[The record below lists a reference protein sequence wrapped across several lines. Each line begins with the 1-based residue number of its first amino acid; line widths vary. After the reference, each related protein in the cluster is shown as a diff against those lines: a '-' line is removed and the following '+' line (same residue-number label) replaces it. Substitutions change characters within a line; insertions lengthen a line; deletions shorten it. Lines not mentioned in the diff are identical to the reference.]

1 MSEAVKPSGKF
12 TISQAIDSLG
22 VSKFTISIFF
32 LVGIAMM
39 FDGYDYMII
48 SYTNTQIM
56 QEFFGPAGNDA
67 LKGALS
73 SWSTIGIVVGSF
85 AAGPLSDRFGRRKIL
100 TFGTFMYGLLTIPC
114 IFAPNYEIFATFRVI
129 AGLFLGV
136 CTPIVTTLFTE
147 FTPTKQRS
155 FFITFGMAWMIVGWV
170 VAALVGTVMVQV
182 ATWHWCYAIGAL
194 PVVYAFVFGKLT
206 PESAHWCAVHNDVD
220 GAIKTLKRIEKRAG
234 KKIPYDLKAENLL
247 VPPVSAKSSPA
258 EVWKGK
264 YLRTT
269 VALTIIYFAGNF
281 SIYGVNAWLPA
292 LMLEATGGAVTAS
305 YMLAMAQNA
314 ASVVANC
321 TTGFIS
327 EAMGRKRNLVFGYA
341 LSVVACLIVSQ
352 VVKLPAETSFWPY
365 LIAFVFMGFSLN
377 YAITAAQPMMSE
389 SYPTEFRNSG
399 VATIVAL
406 GKSAGIFSPI
416 ILGGLKAAGWE
427 FSPLIMLLALPMVFG
442 FLATL
447 RASQG
452 RKRHEHRRHCRRG
465 CRSQGVRRC
474 SAVLPCPGR

>member
-1 MSEAVKPSGKF
+1 MTAASNQAGKF
-12 TISQAIDSLG
+12 SISQAIDSLG
-22 VSKFTISIFF
+22 VSKFTISILF

-56 QEFFGPAGNDA
+56 QEFFGPEGNDA

-85 AAGPLSDRFGRRKIL
+85 MAGPLSDRFGRKRIL
-100 TFGTFMYGLLTIPC
+100 EIGTFMYGLLTIPC
-114 IFAPNYEIFATFRVI
+114 IFAPDYLIFAVFRVI

-170 VAALVGTVMVQV
+170 MAALVGTVMVQV

-194 PVVYAFVFGKLT
+194 PVLYAFVFGKFT
-206 PESAHWCAVHNDVD
+206 PESAHWCAVHGKLD
-220 GAIKTLKRIEKRAG
+220 GAIKTLERIQKRAG
-234 KKIPYDLKAENLL
+234 KKMPYELKAGNL
-247 VPPVSAKSSPA
+247 VIPPVAEKASPA
-258 EVWKGK
+258 EVWKGR
-264 YLRTT
+264 YLKITI
-269 VALTIIYFAGNF
+269 ALIILYFAGNF
-281 SIYGVNAWLPA
+281 SIYGVNAWLPS
-292 LMLEATGGAVTAS
+292 LMLMATGGAVTTS

-321 TTGFIS
+321 TTGFVS
-327 EAMGRKRNLVFGYA
+327 EAVGRRNNVMFGYA
-341 LSVVACLIVSQ
+341 LSVVACLITSF
-352 VVKLPAETSFWPY
+352 VVQMPAESSFWPY
-365 LIAFVFMGFSLN
+365 LISFVFMGFSLN
-377 YAITAAQPMMSE
+377 YAITAVQPMMSE

-416 ILGGLKAAGWE
+416 ILGGLLQSGWE
-427 FSPLIMLLALPMVFG
+427 FSPLIALLAAPMACG
-442 FLATL
+442 FLAAFL
-447 RASQG
+447 LPKGAKGMNIDDIADEAAAKRA
-452 RKRHEHRRHCRRG
+452 
-465 CRSQGVRRC
+465 
-474 SAVLPCPGR
+474 

>member
-1 MSEAVKPSGKF
+1 MAEANNGKF
-12 TISQAIDSLG
+12 TISQAVDSLG

-56 QEFFGPAGNDA
+56 NDFFPLASFGGDVAAQNAATAA

-85 AAGPLSDRFGRRKIL
+85 CAGPLSDRFGRKKVL
-100 TFGTFMYGLLTIPC
+100 TAGTFLYGLFTIPC
-114 IFAPNYEIFATFRVI
+114 IFAPTYESFAVFRVI

-170 VAALVGTVMVQV
+170 FAAIIGTVVVQV
-182 ATWHWCYAIGAL
+182 TTWHVCYAIGAF
-194 PVVYAFVFGKLT
+194 PVIYAFIFGFFT
-206 PESAHWCAVHNDVD
+206 PESAHWMSVKGNPE
-220 GAIKTLKRIEKRAG
+220 GAIKTLERIQKRAG
-234 KKIPYDLKAENLL
+234 KPMPFDLKAQNII
-247 VPPVSAKSSPA
+247 VPPVSEKASPA

-264 YLRTT
+264 YLKTT
-269 VALTIIYFAGNF
+269 IALVVIYFAGNF
-281 SIYGVNAWLPA
+281 SIYGVNAWLPS

-321 TTGFIS
+321 STGYVS
-327 EAMGRKRNLVFGYA
+327 EAIGRRRNLAFGYIFATAMCIITA
-341 LSVVACLIVSQ
+341 LVVT
-352 VVKLPAETSFWPY
+352 LPAETSFWPY
-365 LIAFVFMGFSLN
+365 LIAFVFMGFALN
-377 YAITAAQPMMSE
+377 YGITAAQPMMSE

-406 GKSAGIFSPI
+406 GKSAGILSPI
-416 ILGGLKAAGWE
+416 VLGGLKAAGWA
-427 FSPLIMLLALPMVFG
+427 FTPLIAILAIPMFIG
-442 FLATL
+442 FLATFL
-447 RASQG
+447 
-452 RKRHEHRRHCRRG
+452 
-465 CRSQGVRRC
+465 
-474 SAVLPCPGR
+474 LPKGAKGMDIDDISSESNE

>member
-32 LVGIAMM
+32 IVGIAMM

-447 RASQG
+447 
-452 RKRHEHRRHCRRG
+452 
-465 CRSQGVRRC
+465 
-474 SAVLPCPGR
+474 VLPKGAKGMNIDDIADEAAEVKA

>member
-1 MSEAVKPSGKF
+1 MSATSKEGKF
-12 TISQAIDSLG
+12 SISQFIDSFG

-85 AAGPLSDRFGRRKIL
+85 SAGPLSDKFGRRKIL
-100 TFGTFMYGLLTIPC
+100 TIGTFMYGIFTIPC
-114 IFAPNYEIFATFRVI
+114 IFATSYEMFAVFRVV

-170 VAALVGTVMVQV
+170 LAALVGTLMIQI
-182 ATWHWCYAIGAL
+182 ATWHWCYAIGAF
-194 PVVYAFVFGKLT
+194 PAVYAFIFGAFT
-206 PESAHWCAVHNDVD
+206 PESAHWAAVHGKLDL
-220 GAIKTLKRIEKRAG
+220 ACKTLERIQKRAG
-234 KKIPYDLKAENLL
+234 KDTGFVIKAENII
-247 VPPVSAKSSPA
+247 VPPVAGKASPA

-264 YLRTT
+264 YLKTT
-269 VALTIIYFAGNF
+269 LALVVIYFAGNF

-321 TTGFIS
+321 TTGFVS
-327 EAMGRKRNLVFGYA
+327 EAMGRRRNLTFGYA

-352 VVKLPAETSFWPY
+352 VVTMPAETSFWPY

-406 GKSAGIFSPI
+406 GKSAGILSPI
-416 ILGGLKAAGWE
+416 VLGGLKAAGWA
-427 FSPLIMLLALPMVFG
+427 FSPLIALLAVPMACGFVACFLLPKGAKGMNIDDIAEE
-442 FLATL
+442 AT
-447 RASQG
+447 A
-452 RKRHEHRRHCRRG
+452 
-465 CRSQGVRRC
+465 
-474 SAVLPCPGR
+474 

>member
-1 MSEAVKPSGKF
+1 MTTEATNNGKF
-12 TISQAIDSLG
+12 TISQFIDSMG

-32 LVGIAMM
+32 LVGLAMC

-56 QEFFGPAGNDA
+56 QTFFGPEGNDA

-73 SWSTIGIVVGSF
+73 SYSTIGIVVGSF
-85 AAGPLSDRFGRRKIL
+85 FAGPLSDNFGRKKVL
-100 TFGTFMYGLLTIPC
+100 TIGVFMYGLLTVPC
-114 IFAPNYEIFATFRVI
+114 IFAQDYYVFAAFRVI

-136 CTPIVTTLFTE
+136 CTPIVTTMFTE

-170 VAALVGTVMVQV
+170 LSALVGNAFVG
-182 ATWHWCYAIGAL
+182 AHIAFLEEHGLHEGWRICYFIGAF
-194 PVVYAFVFGKLT
+194 PVIFAIIFGYFT
-206 PESAHWCAVHNDVD
+206 PESAHWASVHGKMDIAV
-220 GAIKTLKRIEKRAG
+220 KTLERIQKRAG
-234 KKIPYDLKAENLL
+234 KEVPYEIKAENIII
-247 VPPVSAKSSPA
+247 PPVAGKANPI

-264 YLRTT
+264 YLKTT
-269 VALTIIYFAGNF
+269 IALVVIYFAGNF
-281 SIYGVNAWLPA
+281 SIYGVNAWLPS

-314 ASVVANC
+314 ASVIANC
-321 TTGFIS
+321 TTGFVS
-327 EAMGRKRNLVFGYA
+327 EAMGRKRNLTFGYA

-352 VVKLPAETSFWPY
+352 VVTLPAETSFWPY
-365 LIAFVFMGFSLN
+365 LIAFVFMGFALN

-416 ILGGLKAAGWE
+416 ILGGLKAAGWA
-427 FSPLIMLLALPMVFG
+427 FSPLIALLAVPMAFG
-442 FLATL
+442 FAACFL
-447 RASQG
+447 
-452 RKRHEHRRHCRRG
+452 
-465 CRSQGVRRC
+465 
-474 SAVLPCPGR
+474 LPKGAKGMNIDDIAEDAAAN

>member
-1 MSEAVKPSGKF
+1 MNTEAKNTGKF
-12 TISQAIDSLG
+12 TISQFIDSFG
-22 VSKFTISIFF
+22 VSKFTVSILF

-56 QEFFGPAGNDA
+56 QDFFGPAGNDA

-73 SWSTIGIVVGSF
+73 SYSTIGIVIGSF
-85 AAGPLSDRFGRRKIL
+85 GAGPLSDKFGRTKIL
-100 TFGTFMYGLLTIPC
+100 SIGTFLYGLLTIPC
-114 IFAPNYEIFATFRVI
+114 IFAPTYTVFATFRVL

-170 VAALVGTVMVQV
+170 MAALVGTVVVQV
-182 ATWHWCYAIGAL
+182 TTWHMCYAIGAI
-194 PVVYAFVFGKLT
+194 PVLYAFIFKKFT
-206 PESAHWCAVHNDVD
+206 PESAHWAVVHGKPEV
-220 GAIKTLKRIEKRAG
+220 ALKTLERIQKRCG
-234 KKIPYDLKAENLL
+234 KQAPYELKVENIV
-247 VPPVSAKSSPA
+247 VPPVSAKASPA
-258 EVWKGK
+258 EVWKGR
-264 YLRTT
+264 YLKTT
-269 VALTIIYFAGNF
+269 VALVIIYFAGNF

-292 LMLEATGGAVTAS
+292 LMLEATGGVVTTS

-321 TTGFIS
+321 TTGFAS
-327 EAMGRKRNLVFGYA
+327 EAMGRKRNLIFGYG
-341 LSVVACLIVSQ
+341 LSVAACLITSL
-352 VVKLPAETSFWPY
+352 VVQMPASTSFWPY
-365 LIAFVFMGFSLN
+365 LISFVFMGFSLN

-416 ILGGLKAAGWE
+416 ILGGLKAAGWA
-427 FSPLIMLLALPMVFG
+427 FSPLIALLAAPMAFG
-442 FLATL
+442 FLAGFL
-447 RASQG
+447 LPKGAKGMNIDDISDEASAS
-452 RKRHEHRRHCRRG
+452 K
-465 CRSQGVRRC
+465 
-474 SAVLPCPGR
+474 

>member
-1 MSEAVKPSGKF
+1 MSSETTNSGKF

-22 VSKFTISIFF
+22 VSKFTISILF

-56 QEFFGPAGNDA
+56 QDFFGPEGNDA

-85 AAGPLSDRFGRRKIL
+85 CAGPLSDNFGRKKVL
-100 TFGTFMYGLLTIPC
+100 TAGTFLYGLFTIPC
-114 IFAPNYEIFATFRVI
+114 IFAPNYTVFAVFRVI

-170 VAALVGTVMVQV
+170 MAALVGTVVVQV
-182 ATWHWCYAIGAL
+182 TTWHMCYAIGAL
-194 PVVYAFVFGKLT
+194 PVLYAFIFGKFT
-206 PESAHWCAVHNDVD
+206 PESAHWYAVHGNPE
-220 GAIKTLKRIEKRAG
+220 GAIKTLERIQKRAG
-234 KKIPYDLKAENLL
+234 KPMPYELKPGNIII
-247 VPPVSAKSSPA
+247 PPVAGKSSPT
-258 EVWKGK
+258 EVWKGR
-264 YLRTT
+264 YLKTT
-269 VALTIIYFAGNF
+269 IGLVIIYFAGNF

-292 LMLEATGGAVTAS
+292 LMLEATGGAVTTS

-321 TTGFIS
+321 TTGFVS
-327 EAMGRKRNLVFGYA
+327 EAMGRKRNLMFGYA
-341 LSVVACLIVSQ
+341 LSVVACLITGY
-352 VVKLPAETSFWPY
+352 VVTMPAATSFWPY
-365 LIAFVFMGFSLN
+365 LISFIFMGFSLN

-416 ILGGLKAAGWE
+416 ILGGLKAAGWA
-427 FSPLIMLLALPMVFG
+427 FSPLIMLLAAPMLCG
-442 FLATL
+442 FLAGFL
-447 RASQG
+447 
-452 RKRHEHRRHCRRG
+452 
-465 CRSQGVRRC
+465 
-474 SAVLPCPGR
+474 LPKGAKGMNIDDIAADAKNA

>member
-1 MSEAVKPSGKF
+1 MAETNDGKF

-48 SYTNTQIM
+48 SYTNTQIIND
-56 QEFFGPAGNDA
+56 FFPLAMFGGDVQAQNA
-67 LKGALS
+67 ATAAMKGALS

-85 AAGPLSDRFGRRKIL
+85 FAGPLSDKFGRKKIL
-100 TFGTFMYGLLTIPC
+100 TAGTFLYGLFTIPC
-114 IFAPNYEIFATFRVI
+114 IFAPNYEMFAVFRVV

-170 VAALVGTVMVQV
+170 VAALVGTIVVQV
-182 ATWHWCYAIGAL
+182 TTWHMCYAIGAL
-194 PVVYAFVFGKLT
+194 PVLYAFIFGKFT
-206 PESAHWCAVHNDVD
+206 PESAHWCSVKGNSAGAV
-220 GAIKTLKRIEKRAG
+220 KTLERIQKRAG
-234 KKIPYDLKAENLL
+234 KPIPYEIKAENII
-247 VPPVSAKSSPA
+247 VPPVSAKASPA

-264 YLRTT
+264 YLKTT
-269 VALTIIYFAGNF
+269 VALVIIYFAGNF
-281 SIYGVNAWLPA
+281 SIYGVNAWLPS

-321 TTGFIS
+321 TTGYVS
-327 EAMGRKRNLVFGYA
+327 EAIGRRRNLAFGYMFA
-341 LSVVACLIVSQ
+341 TCMCLITAA
-352 VVKLPAETSFWPY
+352 VVQLPAETSFWPY
-365 LIAFVFMGFSLN
+365 LIAFVFMGFALN
-377 YAITAAQPMMSE
+377 YGITAAQPMMSE

-406 GKSAGIFSPI
+406 GKSAGILSPI
-416 ILGGLKAAGWE
+416 VLGGLKAAGWA
-427 FSPLIMLLALPMVFG
+427 FTPLIGILAIPMFIG
-442 FLATL
+442 FLATFL
-447 RASQG
+447 LPKGAKGMDIDDIAS
-452 RKRHEHRRHCRRG
+452 
-465 CRSQGVRRC
+465 
-474 SAVLPCPGR
+474 ADNN

>member
-1 MSEAVKPSGKF
+1 MSAAAKSPGKF

-56 QEFFGPAGNDA
+56 QEFYGPAGNDA

-85 AAGPLSDRFGRRKIL
+85 AAGPLSDKFGRRKIL
-100 TFGTFMYGLLTIPC
+100 TIGTFMYGLLTIPC
-114 IFAPNYEIFATFRVI
+114 IFAPNYEVFAVFRVL

-170 VAALVGTVMVQV
+170 MAALVGTVMVQV

-194 PVVYAFVFGKLT
+194 PVIYAFIFGKFT
-206 PESAHWCAVHNDVD
+206 PESAHWCAVHGKLD
-220 GAIKTLKRIEKRAG
+220 GAVKTLERIEKRAG
-234 KKIPYDLKAENLL
+234 KEIPYELKPENLL

-264 YLRTT
+264 YLKTT
-269 VALTIIYFAGNF
+269 IALVIIYFAGNF

-321 TTGFIS
+321 TTGFVS
-327 EAMGRKRNLVFGYA
+327 EAMGRKRNLIFGYG
-341 LSVVACLIVSQ
+341 LSVVACLYR
-352 VVKLPAETSFWPY
+352 LP
-365 LIAFVFMGFSLN
+365 GGQ
-377 YAITAAQPMMSE
+377 AARRDE
-389 SYPTEFRNSG
+389 
-399 VATIVAL
+399 
-406 GKSAGIFSPI
+406 
-416 ILGGLKAAGWE
+416 
-427 FSPLIMLLALPMVFG
+427 LLAVPDRVRVHGLRPELRHHRCPADDVRVLSHRVPQLRCCDHRRARQVRRHPVAHHPGRPEGCGLGVLSADRPAGRPHGVRLLGWLP
-442 FLATL
+442 
-447 RASQG
+447 ASQG
-452 RKRHEHRRHCRRG
+452 RQGHEHRRHRR
-465 CRSQGVRRC
+465 
-474 SAVLPCPGR
+474 

>member
-1 MSEAVKPSGKF
+1 MSAAAKSPGKF

-85 AAGPLSDRFGRRKIL
+85 AAGPLSDKFGRKKIL
-100 TFGTFMYGLLTIPC
+100 TIGTFMYGLLTIPC
-114 IFAPNYEIFATFRVI
+114 IFAPNYEVFAVFRVL

-170 VAALVGTVMVQV
+170 MAALVGTVMVQV

-194 PVVYAFVFGKLT
+194 PVIYAFVFGKFT
-206 PESAHWCAVHNDVD
+206 PESAHWCAVHGKLD
-220 GAIKTLKRIEKRAG
+220 GAVKTLERIEKRAG
-234 KKIPYDLKAENLL
+234 KEIPYELKAENLL

-258 EVWKGK
+258 EGWKGK
-264 YLRTT
+264 YLKTT
-269 VALTIIYFAGNF
+269 IALVVIYFAGNF

-321 TTGFIS
+321 TTGFVS
-327 EAMGRKRNLVFGYA
+327 EAMGRKRNLIFGYG

-365 LIAFVFMGFSLN
+365 LIAFVFMGFALN

-406 GKSAGIFSPI
+406 GKSAGILSPI
-416 ILGGLKAAGWE
+416 ILGGLKAAGWA
-427 FSPLIMLLALPMVFG
+427 FSPLIALLAVPMAFG
-442 FLATL
+442 FLAGFL
-447 RASQG
+447 
-452 RKRHEHRRHCRRG
+452 
-465 CRSQGVRRC
+465 
-474 SAVLPCPGR
+474 LPKGAKGMNIDDIADEAADAKA

>member
-1 MSEAVKPSGKF
+1 MSADSKAARKF
-12 TISQAIDSLG
+12 TISQFIDSFG

-85 AAGPLSDRFGRRKIL
+85 AAGPLSDKFGRRKIL
-100 TFGTFMYGLLTIPC
+100 TFGTFMYGLFTIPC
-114 IFAPNYEIFATFRVI
+114 IFAPSYELFSVFRVI

-170 VAALVGTVMVQV
+170 FAALIGTIMVQV
-182 ATWHWCYAIGAL
+182 ATWHWCYAIGAF
-194 PVVYAFVFGKLT
+194 PVVYAFIFGKFT
-206 PESAHWCAVHNDVD
+206 PESAHWAAVHGKMDLAVS
-220 GAIKTLKRIEKRAG
+220 TLKCIQKRSG
-234 KKIPYDLKAENLL
+234 KDTGFEIDAANIL
-247 VPPVSAKSSPA
+247 VPPVAGKASPA
-258 EVWKGK
+258 EVWKGR
-264 YLRTT
+264 YLKTT
-269 VALTIIYFAGNF
+269 IALVIIYFAGNF

-321 TTGFIS
+321 TTGFVS
-327 EAMGRKRNLVFGYA
+327 EAMGRKRNLTFGYGLA
-341 LSVVACLIVSQ
+341 VVACLIVSQ
-352 VVKLPAETSFWPY
+352 VVKLPTETSFWPY
-365 LIAFVFMGFSLN
+365 LIAFVFMGFALN

-406 GKSAGIFSPI
+406 GKSAGILSPVV
-416 ILGGLKAAGWE
+416 LGGLKAAGWA
-427 FSPLIMLLALPMVFG
+427 FSPLIALLAVPMAFG
-442 FLATL
+442 FAACFLLPKGAKGMNIDDI
-447 RASQG
+447 A
-452 RKRHEHRRHCRRG
+452 E
-465 CRSQGVRRC
+465 
-474 SAVLPCPGR
+474 AVES

>member
-1 MSEAVKPSGKF
+1 MSTEAASPGKF

-56 QEFFGPAGNDA
+56 QDFFGPEGNDA

-85 AAGPLSDRFGRRKIL
+85 AAGPLSDNFGRKRVL
-100 TFGTFMYGLLTIPC
+100 TIGTFLYGLFTIPC
-114 IFAPNYEIFATFRVI
+114 IFAPDYMIFAVFRVI

-170 VAALVGTVMVQV
+170 MAAIVGTIVVQV
-182 ATWHWCYAIGAL
+182 TTWHMCYAIGAL
-194 PVVYAFVFGKLT
+194 PVLYSFIFGKFT
-206 PESAHWCAVHNDVD
+206 PESAHWYAVHGKPEEAAKV
-220 GAIKTLKRIEKRAG
+220 LQRIQKRAG
-234 KKIPYDLKAENLL
+234 KPMPFEVKAENI
-247 VPPVSAKSSPA
+247 VIPPVAGKSSPA

-264 YLRTT
+264 YLKTT
-269 VALTIIYFAGNF
+269 IGLVIIYFAGNF

-292 LMLEATGGAVTAS
+292 LMLEATGGVVTTS

-321 TTGFIS
+321 TTGFVS
-327 EAMGRKRNLVFGYA
+327 EAIGRKKNLTLGYA
-341 LSVVACLIVSQ
+341 VSVAACIIVGM
-352 VVKLPAETSFWPY
+352 VVTMPAATSFWPY
-365 LIAFVFMGFSLN
+365 LISFIFLGFALN

-406 GKSAGIFSPI
+406 GKSAGILSPI
-416 ILGGLKAAGWE
+416 VLGGLKAAGWA
-427 FSPLIMLLALPMVFG
+427 FSPLITLLAVPMFCG
-442 FLATL
+442 FLACFL
-447 RASQG
+447 
-452 RKRHEHRRHCRRG
+452 
-465 CRSQGVRRC
+465 
-474 SAVLPCPGR
+474 LPKGAKGMSIDDVANEA

>member
-1 MSEAVKPSGKF
+1 MSTEANANGKF
-12 TISQAIDSLG
+12 TISQFIDSFG

-32 LVGIAMM
+32 LVGLAMM

-56 QEFFGPAGNDA
+56 QTFFGPEGNDA

-73 SWSTIGIVVGSF
+73 SYSTIGIVVGSF
-85 AAGPLSDRFGRRKIL
+85 LAGPLSDNFGRKKVLSI
-100 TFGTFMYGLLTIPC
+100 GVFMYGLLTVPC
-114 IFAPNYEIFATFRVI
+114 IFAQEYLFFAVFRVI

-136 CTPIVTTLFTE
+136 CTPIVTTMFTE

-170 VAALVGTVMVQV
+170 MAALVGNAFVQ
-182 ATWHWCYAIGAL
+182 AHFGFLEEHGLHEGWRMCYAIGAL
-194 PVVYAFVFGKLT
+194 PVFYALVFGKFT
-206 PESAHWCAVHNDVD
+206 PESAHWAMVHGKPEV
-220 GAIKTLKRIEKRAG
+220 ALRTLERIQRRAG
-234 KKIPYDLKAENLL
+234 RDSGFELKAANLV
-247 VPPVSAKSSPA
+247 VPPVAGKASPA

-264 YLRTT
+264 YLKTT
-269 VALTIIYFAGNF
+269 LALVVIYFAGNF
-281 SIYGVNAWLPA
+281 SIYGVNAWLPS

-321 TTGFIS
+321 TTGFVS
-327 EAMGRKRNLVFGYA
+327 EAMGRKRNLTFGYGLA
-341 LSVVACLIVSQ
+341 VVACLIVSQ

-365 LIAFVFMGFSLN
+365 LIAFVFMGFALN

-406 GKSAGIFSPI
+406 GKSAGILSPI
-416 ILGGLKAAGWE
+416 ILGGLKAGGWA
-427 FSPLIMLLALPMVFG
+427 FSPLIALLALPMAFG
-442 FLATL
+442 FAACFLLPKGAKGMNIDDIAED
-447 RASQG
+447 ASN
-452 RKRHEHRRHCRRG
+452 
-465 CRSQGVRRC
+465 
-474 SAVLPCPGR
+474 